1 MPYYLIFLSITNLN
15 LSKTT
20 RLECAPL
27 LLKNNS
33 FAPSRPPDLHL
44 FLISAVSSSLM
55 PESVGIY
62 DVSDTLCVPWR
73 GRECVRKGLVK
84 FTSVD

>member
-1 MPYYLIFLSITNLN
+1 M
-15 LSKTT
+15 T

-27 LLKNNS
+27 LLTIPPPPIKKNY
-33 FAPSRPPDLHL
+33 APSLPPDLHL

-62 DVSDTLCVPWR
+62 DVSYTPCVLWR
-73 GRECVRKGLVK
+73 GEECVKSLLK

>member
-1 MPYYLIFLSITNLN
+1 MTQ
-15 LSKTT
+15 
-20 RLECAPL
+20 LECAPL
-27 LLKNNS
+27 LLTIFPPIKNY
-33 FAPSRPPDLHL
+33 APSLPPDLHL
-44 FLISAVSSSLM
+44 FLIFAVSSSLM

-73 GRECVRKGLVK
+73 GGECVRKSLLK